1 MEASD
6 RNCTSRVVQAVLAA
20 LLLAGLTACGS
31 GGAAPTPSVV
41 STARQTTSPSSS
53 STVPATTTQPP
64 TTTEPPSTTTE
75 PQTPYRLPARLRG
88 VEWTRLPTTR
98 RLVALTFD
106 AGSNADGLPSI
117 LATLHDQG
125 VTHATFFLTGDWVD
139 SYPGLAR
146 RVAARFSL
154 GNHTITHPHLPTLED
169 QQIVHEVRGARRT
182 IAAATGVDT
191 RPLFRFPY
199 GDSSAHALRI
209 VNDQGFASIR
219 WTVDTLG
226 WEGASAGITTDSI
239 LHRILEGLQPG
250 EIILMHVGSSP
261 DHSTPDADALTQ
273 LIHAIRSHGYTFTTV
288 DRFTGQPPT

>member
-6 RNCTSRVVQAVLAA
+6 RNRTSRVVQAALAA
-20 LLLAGLTACGS
+20 LLLAGLTACG
-31 GGAAPTPSVV
+31 GGAAAPTPSVV
-41 STARQTTSPSSS
+41 STARQTTSTSSS

-75 PQTPYRLPARLRG
+75 PQTPSRLPARLRG
-88 VEWTRLPTTR
+88 VEWTLLPTTR

-106 AGSNADGLPSI
+106 AGSNADGLLSI
-117 LATLHDQG
+117 MATLHDQG

-154 GNHTITHPHLPTLED
+154 GNHTITHPHLPTLD
-169 QQIVHEVRGARRT
+169 DHQIVHEVRGARRT
-182 IAAATGVDT
+182 IVAATGVDT

-199 GDSSAHALRI
+199 GEGSPHALRI
-209 VNDQGFASIR
+209 VNDLGFASIR
-219 WTVDTLG
+219 WTLDTLG

-239 LHRILEGLQPG
+239 LHRILEGCSPAR
-250 EIILMHVGSSP
+250 SSSCTSARHP
-261 DHSTPDADALTQ
+261 TTHRETPT
-273 LIHAIRSHGYTFTTV
+273 RSHN
-288 DRFTGQPPT
+288 

>member
-1 MEASD
+1 MPASN
-6 RNCTSRVVQAVLAA
+6 RNHSSRVVQAVLAA
-20 LLLAGLTACGS
+20 LLLVGLTACGG
-31 GGAAPTPSVV
+31 GGAAPTPSV
-41 STARQTTSPSSS
+41 STVRPTTSTSSS
-53 STVPATTTQPP
+53 GTVPASTTQPP

-88 VEWTRLPTTR
+88 VEWTCLPTKR

-125 VTHATFFLTGDWVD
+125 VTHATFFLTGNWVD
-139 SYPGLAR
+139 SYPVLAR

-154 GNHTITHPHLPTLED
+154 GNHTINHPHLPTLGD
-169 QQIVHEVRGARRT
+169 HQIVHEVRGARRT

-199 GDSSAHALRI
+199 GDSNPHALRI
-209 VNDQGFASIR
+209 VNDLGYASIR

-226 WEGASAGITTDSI
+226 WKGASAGITSDSI

-261 DHSTPDADALTQ
+261 DHSTPDADALSRV
-273 LIHAIRSHGYTFTTV
+273 IHAIRSHGYAFTTI
-288 DRFTGQPPT
+288 DRFTGRPLT